1 MPTPPQEKTDTPQ
14 HRVAV
19 ILVPEFSLMA
29 FSCSTEPL
37 RSANRMSGKSL
48 YDWRVFTLDGKPCRS
63 SSGIEIASDGEPE
76 LAWPDTIL
84 ICGGL
89 DLNRAMCEPYH
100 RLMHRFAN
108 RGIRIGGVSTGGYL
122 LASAGLLDGYRCTLH
137 WEYIGS
143 FAEDFP
149 NLDITDQLYV
159 IDRNR
164 MTSSGGTA
172 AMDMMLALIASEHGE
187 DLATLVASQF
197 IHERARIGSEHQRI
211 AEDTLNARQSQ
222 KMADAITLMRENM
235 ESPLTPRELA
245 QHVNLSL
252 RQLERLFR
260 KYKNDTPQHY
270 YLLQRLE
277 QAHRYI
283 IQTGMPLIEVAVAVG
298 FVSQSQ
304 FTKCYR
310 DHYGRTPLQ
319 NRRMHDQQLP
329 N

>member
-1 MPTPPQEKTDTPQ
+1 
-14 HRVAV
+14 
-19 ILVPEFSLMA
+19 MA
-29 FSCSTEPL
+29 FGCSTEPL
-37 RSANRMSGKSL
+37 RSANRVCKRSL
-48 YDWRVFTLDGKPCRS
+48 YEWRVYTLDGSPERS
-63 SSGIEIASDGEPE
+63 SSGIEIASDGVPD
-76 LAWPDTIL
+76 LNWPDTVL

-89 DLNRAMCEPYH
+89 DLNRSMCEPYH
-100 RLMHRFAN
+100 RVMHRYAN
-108 RGIRIGGVSTGGYL
+108 RGIRIGGVSTGGDL

-149 NLDITDQLYV
+149 SLDITDQLFV

-164 MTSSGGTA
+164 VTSSGGTA
-172 AMDMMLALIASEHGE
+172 AMDMLLAIIADEHGE

-197 IHERARIGSEHQRI
+197 IHERARTGSEHQRI

-222 KMADAITLMRENM
+222 KMADAIALMREHM
-235 ESPLTPRELA
+235 ETPLTPRELA
-245 QHVNLSL
+245 ERVNLSL

-260 KYKNDTPQHY
+260 KYKGDTPQHY

-298 FVSQSQ
+298 FVSQSH

-310 DHYGRTPLQ
+310 DQYGRTPLQ
-319 NRRMHDQQLP
+319 NRRLHDQPLSD
-329 N
+329 

>member
-1 MPTPPQEKTDTPQ
+1 MPGSPVPQRDGQP

-37 RSANRMSGKSL
+37 RSANRMTGRDL
-48 YDWRVFTLDGKPCRS
+48 YEWRVFTLDGAPARS
-63 SSGIEIASDGEPE
+63 SSGIEIASHGAPDLG
-76 LAWPDTIL
+76 WPDTVL
-84 ICGGL
+84 VCGGL
-89 DLNRAMCEPYH
+89 DLNRSLCEPYH

-122 LASAGLLDGYRCTLH
+122 LASSGLLDGYRCTLH
-137 WEYIGS
+137 WEYIAS

-172 AMDMMLALIASEHGE
+172 AMDMMLALIAGEHGE
-187 DLATLVASQF
+187 DIATLVASQF
-197 IHERARIGSEHQRI
+197 IHERARTGSEHQRI

-222 KMADAITLMRENM
+222 KMADAIALMRENM

-245 QHVNLSL
+245 ERVNLSL

-260 KYKNDTPQHY
+260 KYKDDTPQHY
-270 YLLQRLE
+270 YLRQRLE

-298 FVSQSQ
+298 FVSQSH

-310 DHYGRTPLQ
+310 DLYGQTPLQ
-319 NRRMHDQQLP
+319 NRRMHDQQHP
-329 N
+329 G

>member
-1 MPTPPQEKTDTPQ
+1 MSRLPAKEAVDRP

-29 FSCSTEPL
+29 FSCTTEPL
-37 RSANRMSGKSL
+37 RSANRMTGETL
-48 YDWRVFTLDGKPCRS
+48 YEWQVYTLDGEPTRS
-63 SSGIEIASDGEPE
+63 SSGIEIATEGKPDLG
-76 LAWPDTIL
+76 WPDTVL
-84 ICGGL
+84 VCGGQ
-89 DLNRAMCEPYH
+89 DIDRSTCERYH
-100 RLMHRFAN
+100 RLMQRLAN
-108 RGIRIGGVSTGGYL
+108 RNIRIGGVSTGGYV

-149 NLDITDQLYV
+149 SLDITDQLYV
-159 IDRNR
+159 IDGNR

-187 DLATLVASQF
+187 DVATLVASQF
-197 IHERARIGSEHQRI
+197 IHERARTGSEHQRI

-222 KMADAITLMRENM
+222 KMADAIVLMRENM
-235 ESPLTPRELA
+235 ESPLTPREVA
-245 QHVNLSL
+245 QRVNLSL
-252 RQLERLFR
+252 RQLERVFR

-270 YLLQRLE
+270 YLIQRLE

-298 FVSQSQ
+298 FVSQSH

-310 DHYGRTPLQ
+310 DQYGLTPLQ
-319 NRRMHDQQLP
+319 NRRTHDQRQP
-329 N
+329 D